1 MNEFDC
7 LKEVISKGPIESNYS
22 NFLLVKTTVNY
33 FGDFEYRLNTNLSS
47 AVRKF
52 GHSGWNEMKP
62 LIVGIKCY
70 LNDLSGTGSADVLF
84 TNRKNENR
92 VWIDTVDVSNET
104 WHTFKYP
111 LLEAYHTETRISLSQ
126 NIKAYTFAILNCSDY
141 VRQKHGTNYFPA
153 GYTSYESEYG
163 EFNKALVY
171 VTKDGKE
178 INPNPELNELYKI
191 ECA

>member
-7 LKEVISKGPIESNYS
+7 LKEVLSKGSVESNYG

-47 AVRKF
+47 AVRRF
-52 GHSGWNEMKP
+52 GHSGWTEMKP

-70 LNDLSGTGSADVLF
+70 LNDPNGTGSADVLF
-84 TNRKNENR
+84 SDRKNENR

-126 NIKAYTFAILNCSDY
+126 NMKAYTLAILNCSDY

-153 GYTSYESEYG
+153 GYTSYESGYG

-171 VTKDGKE
+171 VTTDGKE
-178 INPNPELNELYKI
+178 LNPNPDAKELYKI
-191 ECA
+191 GCA